1 MFEMIP
7 FKNNDDFFSSTSINK
22 GFNVDI
28 HETESAYLV
37 EADLPGMKKEN
48 LNLSYKNGY
57 LTITAKREDIIED
70 RNEIYVRHEKHYT
83 EFKRSF
89 FINNIDKNNIN
100 AQLKNGVLK
109 LVLPKKE

>member
-7 FKNNDDFFSSTSINK
+7 FKNNDDSLSSINK

-28 HETESAYLV
+28 HETDTAYLV

-57 LTITAKREDIIED
+57 LTITAKSQDTIEARD
-70 RNEIYVRHEKHYT
+70 LLCVRYERHCT
-83 EFKRSF
+83 EFKRIF
-89 FINNIDKNNIN
+89 FINNIDKNNIS
-100 AQLKNGVLK
+100 AQFKNGVLK